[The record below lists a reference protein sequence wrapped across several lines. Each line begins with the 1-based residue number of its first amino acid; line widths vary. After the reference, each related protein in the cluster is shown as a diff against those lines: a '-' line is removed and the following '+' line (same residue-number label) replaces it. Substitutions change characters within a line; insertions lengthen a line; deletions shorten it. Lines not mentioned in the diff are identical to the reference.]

1 MVSTVASQQEGSVF
15 ESRSF
20 RGLSVWSLH
29 VLPMFAWVSSGC
41 SGFPH
46 HQKHVLGS
54 PVSALDQ
61 GTGSDLELVPGRCDW
76 LPTAPLRDGLN
87 AENEFRYMYV
97 YVTIKY
103 LYLTLKVRS

>member
-1 MVSTVASQQEGSVF
+1 
-15 ESRSF
+15 
-20 RGLSVWSLH
+20 
-29 VLPMFAWVSSGC
+29 MFSPC
-41 SGFPH
+41 LRGFPLGAPVSPTIK
-46 HQKHVLGS
+46 KHVLGS

-97 YVTIKY
+97 YV
-103 LYLTLKVRS
+103 